1 MMLDWFMEKM
11 KREFGVKV
19 AMEEVGYEAYT
30 FDHEE
35 IDELLIPI
43 PAEHVKKLPNPL
55 LLEAF
60 MYVDAEGIEWIAG
73 VVVEEETREMLYE
86 VWVKNGERIRA
97 RLYVSS

>member
-1 MMLDWFMEKM
+1 MLEWFIAKM
-11 KREFGVKV
+11 KHEFGVEVK
-19 AMEEVGYEAYT
+19 MEEVGYEAYA

-35 IDELLIPI
+35 IDELLI

-73 VVVEEETREMLYE
+73 VVVEEGTREMLYE
-86 VWVKNGERIRA
+86 VWIKDGKRICA
-97 RLYVSS
+97 CLYVS